1 MMIAT
6 GFNESFCV
14 ELLSNAASNAEI
26 ELDALEEAEL
36 LVLLE
41 PVELLPEV
49 LELLLE
55 SLQTLMASIEGTSS
69 TKATPT
75 HPPAASL
82 PRHPTRASFRPWPN
96 C

>member
-1 MMIAT
+1 MIPALVKVFMMIAM

-41 PVELLPEV
+41 LLPDV

-55 SLQTLMASIEGTSS
+55 SSDEPT
-69 TKATPT
+69 TP
-75 HPPAASL
+75 P
-82 PRHPTRASFRPWPN
+82 
-96 C
+96 

>member
-1 MMIAT
+1 MLVIPALVKVFMMIAI

-14 ELLSNAASNAEI
+14 ELFSNAASNAES

-41 PVELLPEV
+41 LVPDV

-55 SLQTLMASIEGTSS
+55 SSDEPT
-69 TKATPT
+69 TP
-75 HPPAASL
+75 P
-82 PRHPTRASFRPWPN
+82 
-96 C
+96 